1 MAGHATDVGG
11 VNDAGSKNSADWDY
25 IIVGAGSAGCVLAS
39 RLTQDGHFR
48 VLLVEGGG
56 EDYSPYIR
64 VPAGL
69 AKIDEKYNWRYTADP
84 DPSRNGLVEH
94 WGAGKV
100 IGGSSSINGQVWTR
114 GNAADYDEWAKL
126 GADGWDGAS
135 VLPYF
140 KRAERFEGG
149 ADQYRGDRGRQS
161 VEYVRVHSRLTDAF
175 VEAAQ
180 QAGYPYNADYNGD
193 HQLGVGYMQ
202 LSQRRGWRASAARA
216 YLAPARRRPNLRLAK
231 QALATRII
239 IEGDRAVGVEYR
251 QGGTTHTARA
261 RREVLLCAGA
271 LASPKLLML
280 SGVGP
285 EDELR
290 PHRIDVRVASPGVGL
305 NLQEHIW
312 ATVMCTVNI
321 PSLNMETTPRAVAR
335 HGLNF
340 VVRGRGAVATPAAH
354 AILFGQFAHDEEPGG
369 DRPDY
374 EMAFAPFGMSGD
386 VVNSIDAPAGA
397 AGAEYRH
404 DVNEMKLMSVA
415 TISLMPSVSH
425 PRQRGTVGLRSADP
439 DDGPRI
445 VHQLLG
451 NPDDVRT
458 LIAACRRARDIA
470 ASDALRPYVTGELM
484 PGPAVQSDE
493 EWTEY
498 FRTYAYRGE
507 HPSGTCRMGTDKLA
521 VVDPQL
527 KVHGLGGLRVVD
539 ASVMPTVTT
548 GHTNAPVI
556 MIAERVADLIRSDAN
571 AR

>member
-1 MAGHATDVGG
+1 
-11 VNDAGSKNSADWDY
+11 
-25 IIVGAGSAGCVLAS
+25 
-39 RLTQDGHFR
+39 
-48 VLLVEGGG
+48 
-56 EDYSPYIR
+56 
-64 VPAGL
+64 
-69 AKIDEKYNWRYTADP
+69 
-84 DPSRNGLVEH
+84 
-94 WGAGKV
+94 
-100 IGGSSSINGQVWTR
+100 
-114 GNAADYDEWAKL
+114 
-126 GADGWDGAS
+126 
-135 VLPYF
+135 
-140 KRAERFEGG
+140 
-149 ADQYRGDRGRQS
+149 
-161 VEYVRVHSRLTDAF
+161 
-175 VEAAQ
+175 
-180 QAGYPYNADYNGD
+180 
-193 HQLGVGYMQ
+193 MQ

-231 QALATRII
+231 QALATRIL

-261 RREVLLCAGA
+261 RREVLLSAGA

-321 PSLNMETTPRAVAR
+321 PSLNMETTPKAVAR

-354 AILFGQFAHDEEPGG
+354 AILFAQLARDEDPDG

-397 AGAEYRH
+397 AGGAGAEYRH

-451 NPDDVRT
+451 NPDDLRT

-484 PGPAVQSDE
+484 PGPQVQSDE
-493 EWTEY
+493 EWIEY

-507 HPSGTCRMGTDKLA
+507 HPSGTCRMGTDKLS
-521 VVDPQL
+521 VVDPRL
-527 KVHGLGGLRVVD
+527 KVHGLDGLRVVD

-548 GHTNAPVI
+548 GHTNAPTI
-556 MIAERVADLIRSDAN
+556 MIAERAADLIRSDAN

>member
-1 MAGHATDVGG
+1 M
-11 VNDAGSKNSADWDY
+11 NSNAWDY
-25 IIVGAGSAGCVLAS
+25 IVVGAGSAGCVLAN

-48 VLLVEGGG
+48 VLLLEGGG
-56 EDYSPYIR
+56 ADYSPYIR

-69 AKIDEKYNWRYTADP
+69 AKISAKYNWRYTADP

-100 IGGSSSINGQVWTR
+100 LGGSSSINGQVWTR

-149 ADQYRGDRGRQS
+149 ADRYRGDRGRQS
-161 VEYVRVHSRLTDAF
+161 VEYVRVRSRLTDTF

-202 LSQRRGWRASAARA
+202 LSQRRGWRASTARS
-216 YLAPARRRPNLRLAK
+216 YLAPARRRPNLRLET
-231 QALATRII
+231 QAVATRVI
-239 IEGDRAVGVEYR
+239 IEKDRAVGVEYR
-251 QGGTTHTARA
+251 QGGTLHTARA
-261 RREVLLCAGA
+261 RREVLLSAGA
-271 LASPKLLML
+271 LASPKLLLL
-280 SGVGP
+280 SGIGP

-290 PHRIDVRVASPGVGL
+290 PHGISVQVASPGVGQ

-312 ATVMCTVNI
+312 ATVMCTVNV
-321 PSLNMETTPRAVAR
+321 PSLNMETTPKAIAR

-340 VVRGRGAVATPAAH
+340 VARGRGAVATPAAH
-354 AILFGQFAHDEEPGG
+354 AILFGQLHSEG

-386 VVNSIDAPAGA
+386 VVSSTDAAPGT
-397 AGAEYRH
+397 EYRH
-404 DVNEMKLMSVA
+404 DLNELRLMSVA

-439 DDGPRI
+439 ADGPRI

-451 NPDDVRT
+451 NPDDLKT
-458 LIAACRRARDIA
+458 LITACRRARDIA
-470 ASDALRPYVTGELM
+470 ASDAMRPYVTGELM
-484 PGPAVQSDE
+484 PGPKVQTDDE
-493 EWTEY
+493 WIEY

-507 HPSGTCRMGTDKLA
+507 HPAGTCRMGTDKLA

-527 KVHGLGGLRVVD
+527 KVRGLDGLRVVD
-539 ASVMPTVTT
+539 TSVMPTLIT
-548 GHTNAPVI
+548 GHTNAPTI
-556 MIAERVADLIRSDAN
+556 MIAERASDFIRAAAN

>member
-1 MAGHATDVGG
+1 MASTVTNST
-11 VNDAGSKNSADWDY
+11 VTNSADWDY
-25 IIVGAGSAGCVLAS
+25 IIVGAGSAGCVLAN

-48 VLLVEGGG
+48 VLLLEGGG
-56 EDYSPYIR
+56 EDLSPYIR

-69 AKIDEKYNWRYTADP
+69 AKISEKYNWRYTADP
-84 DPSRNGLVEH
+84 DPSRNDLVEH

-149 ADQYRGDRGRQS
+149 ADQYRGDRGSQS
-161 VEYVRVHSRLTDAF
+161 VEYVRVRSGLTDAF
-175 VEAAQ
+175 VVAAQ
-180 QAGYPYNADYNGD
+180 QAGHPYNADYNGD
-193 HQLGVGYMQ
+193 HQLGVSYMQ
-202 LSQRRGWRASAARA
+202 LSQRRGWRASTARA
-216 YLAPARRRPNLRLAK
+216 YLAPARRRPNLRLDK
-231 QALATRII
+231 QAVVSRVI
-239 IEGDRAVGVEYR
+239 IENGRAVGVEYR
-251 QGGTTHTARA
+251 QAGVVRTARA
-261 RREVLLCAGA
+261 RREVLLSAGA
-271 LASPKLLML
+271 LSSPKLLML
-280 SGVGP
+280 SGIGP
-285 EDELR
+285 EEELN
-290 PHRIDVRVASPGVGL
+290 PHGITVTVPSPGVGQ

-312 ATVMCTVNI
+312 ATVMCTVNV
-321 PSLNMETTPRAVAR
+321 PSLNMETTPKSIAR

-354 AILFGQFAHDEEPGG
+354 AILFGQLHSEG

-386 VVNSIDAPAGA
+386 IVSSTDPVNSTGSGTGTGP
-397 AGAEYRH
+397 EYRH
-404 DVNEMKLMSVA
+404 DVNQLRLMSVA
-415 TISLMPSVSH
+415 TVSLMPSVSH
-425 PRQRGTVGLRSADP
+425 PKQRGMVGLRSADP
-439 DDGPRI
+439 SVGPRI

-451 NPDDVRT
+451 NADDLRV
-458 LIAACRRARDIA
+458 LIAASRRAREIA

-484 PGPAVQSDE
+484 PGPKVQTDE
-493 EWTEY
+493 EWIEY

-507 HPSGTCRMGTDKLA
+507 HPAGTCRMGTDKLA

-527 KVHGLGGLRVVD
+527 KVHGVDGLRVVD
-539 ASVMPTVTT
+539 TSVMPALTS
-548 GHTNAPVI
+548 GHTNAPTI
-556 MIAERVADLIRSDAN
+556 MIAERAADFIRADAN

>member
-1 MAGHATDVGG
+1 MDSNA
-11 VNDAGSKNSADWDY
+11 WDY
-25 IIVGAGSAGCVLAS
+25 IIVGAGSAGCVLAN

-48 VLLVEGGG
+48 VLLLEGGG
-56 EDYSPYIR
+56 EDHSPYIR

-69 AKIDEKYNWRYTADP
+69 AKISPKYNWRYTADP
-84 DPSRNGLVEH
+84 DPSRNNLVEH

-149 ADQYRGDRGRQS
+149 ADQYRGDRGSQS
-161 VEYVRVHSRLTDAF
+161 VEYVRVRSRLTDTF

-180 QAGYPYNADYNGD
+180 QAGHPYNADYNGD

-202 LSQRRGWRASAARA
+202 LSQRRGWRASTARA
-216 YLAPARRRPNLRLAK
+216 YLAPARRRPNLK
-231 QALATRII
+231 LATQTVVTRIL
-239 IEGDRAVGVEYR
+239 IEQDRAVGVEYR
-251 QGGTTHTARA
+251 QGGTLHTARA
-261 RREVLLCAGA
+261 RREVLLSAGA
-271 LASPKLLML
+271 LASPKLLLL
-280 SGVGP
+280 SGIGP
-285 EDELR
+285 EEELR
-290 PHRIDVRVASPGVGL
+290 PHGITVRVPSPGVGQ

-312 ATVMCTVNI
+312 ATVMCTVNV
-321 PSLNMETTPRAVAR
+321 PSLNMETTPKAIAR

-354 AILFGQFAHDEEPGG
+354 AILFGQLHSEG

-386 VVNSIDAPAGA
+386 VVNSVDPVSPANPA
-397 AGAEYRH
+397 AGTEYRH
-404 DVNEMKLMSVA
+404 DVNQMRLMSVA

-439 DDGPRI
+439 ADGPRI

-451 NPDDVRT
+451 NPDDIQT
-458 LIAACRRARDIA
+458 LITACRRARDIA
-470 ASDALRPYVTGELM
+470 ATDALRPYVTGELM
-484 PGPAVQSDE
+484 PGPKVQTDE
-493 EWTEY
+493 EWIDY

-507 HPSGTCRMGTDKLA
+507 HPAGTCRMGTDKQA

-527 KVHGLGGLRVVD
+527 KVHGLDGLRVVD
-539 ASVMPTVTT
+539 TSVMPTLTT
-548 GHTNAPVI
+548 GHTNAPTI
-556 MIAERVADLIRSDAN
+556 MIAERASDFIRSEAN

>member
-1 MAGHATDVGG
+1 MAGPR
-11 VNDAGSKNSADWDY
+11 NDDADWDY
-25 IIVGAGSAGCVLAS
+25 IIVGAGSAGCVLAN
-39 RLTQDGHFR
+39 RLTQDGHFK
-48 VLLVEGGG
+48 VLLLEGGG

-69 AKIDEKYNWRYTADP
+69 AKISEKYNWRYTAEP
-84 DPSRNGLVEH
+84 DPSRHDLVEH

-140 KRAERFEGG
+140 KRSERFEGG
-149 ADQYRGDRGRQS
+149 ADQFRGDRGRQS
-161 VEYVRVHSRLTDAF
+161 VEYVRVRSGLTDAF

-180 QAGYPYNADYNGD
+180 QAGHPYNADYNGD

-202 LSQRRGWRASAARA
+202 LSQRRGWRASTARA
-216 YLAPARRRPNLRLAK
+216 YLAPARRRPNLSLEK
-231 QALATRII
+231 EALVTRIL
-239 IEGDRAVGVEYR
+239 IEGDHATGVEYR
-251 QGGTTHTARA
+251 QAGVVHTARA

-280 SGVGP
+280 SGIGP
-285 EDELR
+285 EEELQ
-290 PHRIDVRVASPGVGL
+290 PHGITVTVPSPGVGQ

-312 ATVMCTVNI
+312 ATVMCTVNV
-321 PSLNMETTPRAVAR
+321 PSLNMETTPKAIAR

-354 AILFGQFAHDEEPGG
+354 AILFGQLHSEG

-386 VVNSIDAPAGA
+386 IVSSTDPVSANTAP
-397 AGAEYRH
+397 GAEYRH
-404 DVNEMKLMSVA
+404 DVNEMRLMSVA
-415 TISLMPSVSH
+415 TVSLMPSVSH
-425 PRQRGTVGLRSADP
+425 PKQRGTIGLRSADP
-439 DDGPRI
+439 AVGPRI

-451 NPDDVRT
+451 NPDDLRI
-458 LIAACRRARDIA
+458 LIAASRRAREIA

-484 PGPAVQSDE
+484 PGPAVQTDE
-493 EWTEY
+493 QWIDY
-498 FRTYAYRGE
+498 FRTYAFRGE
-507 HPSGTCRMGTDKLA
+507 HPAGTCRMGTDKLA

-527 KVHGLGGLRVVD
+527 KVHGVENLRVVD
-539 ASVMPTVTT
+539 TSVMPTLTS
-548 GHTNAPVI
+548 GHTNAPTI
-556 MIAERVADLIRSDAN
+556 MIAERAADFIRAAAN

>member
-1 MAGHATDVGG
+1 MAGHATA
-11 VNDAGSKNSADWDY
+11 AGNSNTAEWDY
-25 IIVGAGSAGCVLAS
+25 IIVGAGSAGCVLAN

-48 VLLVEGGG
+48 VLLIEGGG

-161 VEYVRVHSRLTDAF
+161 VEYVRVRAADRRLRGGGP
-175 VEAAQ
+175 
-180 QAGYPYNADYNGD
+180 AGG
-193 HQLGVGYMQ
+193 
-202 LSQRRGWRASAARA
+202 LSLQRRLQRRP
-216 YLAPARRRPNLRLAK
+216 PARRRLHAALPAPRLAGQRRPGVPGARPPPPEPPAG
-231 QALATRII
+231 QAGAGHPDPHR
-239 IEGDRAVGVEYR
+239 GRPGRRRRVPPGR
-251 QGGTTHTARA
+251 RTHTARA
-261 RREVLLCAGA
+261 RREVLLSAGA

-321 PSLNMETTPRAVAR
+321 PSLNMETTPKAVAR

-354 AILFGQFAHDEEPGG
+354 AILFGQFARDEDPGG

-386 VVNSIDAPAGA
+386 VVNSIDAPAWLSGA
-397 AGAEYRH
+397 G
-404 DVNEMKLMSVA
+404 V
-415 TISLMPSVSH
+415 P
-425 PRQRGTVGLRSADP
+425 P
-439 DDGPRI
+439 
-445 VHQLLG
+445 
-451 NPDDVRT
+451 
-458 LIAACRRARDIA
+458 
-470 ASDALRPYVTGELM
+470 
-484 PGPAVQSDE
+484 
-493 EWTEY
+493 
-498 FRTYAYRGE
+498 
-507 HPSGTCRMGTDKLA
+507 
-521 VVDPQL
+521 
-527 KVHGLGGLRVVD
+527 
-539 ASVMPTVTT
+539 
-548 GHTNAPVI
+548 
-556 MIAERVADLIRSDAN
+556 
-571 AR
+571 

>member
-1 MAGHATDVGG
+1 MAGAV
-11 VNDAGSKNSADWDY
+11 ANSADWDY
-25 IIVGAGSAGCVLAS
+25 IIIGAGSAGCVLAN

-48 VLLVEGGG
+48 VLLLEGGG

-69 AKIDEKYNWRYTADP
+69 AKISEKYNWRYTAEP
-84 DPSRNGLVEH
+84 DPSRNNLVEH

-149 ADQYRGDRGRQS
+149 ADQFRGDRGSQS
-161 VEYVRVHSRLTDAF
+161 VEYVRVRSRLTDTF

-180 QAGYPYNADYNGD
+180 QAGHPYNADYNGD

-202 LSQRRGWRASAARA
+202 LSQRRGWRASTARA
-216 YLAPARRRPNLRLAK
+216 YLAPARRRSNLKLAT
-231 QALATRII
+231 QALVTRIL
-239 IEGDRAVGVEYR
+239 IEQDRAVGVEYR
-251 QGGTTHTARA
+251 QGAAVRTARA
-261 RREVLLCAGA
+261 RREVLLSAGA
-271 LASPKLLML
+271 LASPKLLLL
-280 SGVGP
+280 SGIGP
-285 EDELR
+285 EEELR
-290 PHRIDVRVASPGVGL
+290 PHGITVRVPSPGVGA

-312 ATVMCTVNI
+312 ATVMCTVNV
-321 PSLNMETTPRAVAR
+321 PSLNMETTPKAIAR

-354 AILFGQFAHDEEPGG
+354 AILFGRLHSEG

-386 VVNSIDAPAGA
+386 VVSSVDPVSPANPATGT
-397 AGAEYRH
+397 EYRH
-404 DVNEMKLMSVA
+404 DVNQLRLMSVA

-425 PRQRGTVGLRSADP
+425 PKQRGAVGLRSADP
-439 DDGPRI
+439 ADGPRI
-445 VHQLLG
+445 VHELLG
-451 NPDDVRT
+451 NPDDLRV
-458 LIAACRRARDIA
+458 LIAASRRARDIA

-484 PGPAVQSDE
+484 PGPTVQTDDE
-493 EWTEY
+493 WIDY

-507 HPSGTCRMGTDKLA
+507 HPAGTCRMGTDKLA

-527 KVHGLGGLRVVD
+527 KVRGVDGLRVVD
-539 ASVMPTVTT
+539 TSIMPTLTT
-548 GHTNAPVI
+548 GHTNAPTI
-556 MIAERVADLIRSDAN
+556 MIAERAADFIRATAN

>member
-1 MAGHATDVGG
+1 
-11 VNDAGSKNSADWDY
+11 
-25 IIVGAGSAGCVLAS
+25 
-39 RLTQDGHFR
+39 
-48 VLLVEGGG
+48 
-56 EDYSPYIR
+56 
-64 VPAGL
+64 
-69 AKIDEKYNWRYTADP
+69 
-84 DPSRNGLVEH
+84 
-94 WGAGKV
+94 
-100 IGGSSSINGQVWTR
+100 
-114 GNAADYDEWAKL
+114 
-126 GADGWDGAS
+126 
-135 VLPYF
+135 
-140 KRAERFEGG
+140 
-149 ADQYRGDRGRQS
+149 
-161 VEYVRVHSRLTDAF
+161 VHSRLTDAF

-231 QALATRII
+231 EALATRVIV
-239 IEGDRAVGVEYR
+239 EGDRAVGVEYR
-251 QGGTTHTARA
+251 QGGTLHPARA

-280 SGVGP
+280 SGIGP

-290 PHRIDVRVASPGVGL
+290 PHGINVAVASPGVGQ

-321 PSLNMETTPRAVAR
+321 PSLNMETSPKAIAR

-354 AILFGQFAHDEEPGG
+354 AILFGQFPSDGDAAG

-386 VVNSIDAPAGA
+386 VVSATDAPA
-397 AGAEYRH
+397 AGVEYRH
-404 DVNEMKLMSVA
+404 DVNEMRLMSVA

-439 DDGPRI
+439 GDGPRI

-451 NPDDVRT
+451 NPDDLKT
-458 LIAACRRARDIA
+458 LIAVCRRAREIA

-484 PGPAVQSDE
+484 PGPKVQTDE
-493 EWTEY
+493 EWIDY
-498 FRTYAYRGE
+498 FRTYAFRGE
-507 HPSGTCRMGTDKLA
+507 HPSGTCRMGTDKLS

-527 KVHGLGGLRVVD
+527 KVHGLDGLRVVD
-539 ASVMPTVTT
+539 ASIMPTVTT
-548 GHTNAPVI
+548 GHTNAPTI
-556 MIAERVADLIRSDAN
+556 MIAERAADLIRSDAN

>member
-1 MAGHATDVGG
+1 MAGTVTD
-11 VNDAGSKNSADWDY
+11 SAEWDY
-25 IIVGAGSAGCVLAS
+25 VIVGAGSAGCVLAN

-48 VLLVEGGG
+48 ALLLEGGG

-100 IGGSSSINGQVWTR
+100 VGGSSSINGQVWTR
-114 GNAADYDEWAKL
+114 GSAADYDEWAKL

-161 VEYVRVHSRLTDAF
+161 VEYVRVPSRLTDAF

-202 LSQRRGWRASAARA
+202 LSQRRGWRASTARA
-216 YLAPARRRPNLRLAK
+216 YLAPARRRPNLRLEKSAV
-231 QALATRII
+231 ATRILV
-239 IEGDRAVGVEYR
+239 EGDRAVGVEYR
-251 QGGTTHTARA
+251 QGGTLHTARA
-261 RREVLLCAGA
+261 RREVLLSAGT

-280 SGVGP
+280 SGIGP
-285 EDELR
+285 EDELG
-290 PHRIDVRVASPGVGL
+290 PHGITVTVSSPGVGR

-312 ATVMCTVNI
+312 ATVMCTVNV
-321 PSLNMETTPRAVAR
+321 PSLNMETTPKAIAR

-354 AILFGQFAHDEEPGG
+354 AILFGQLHSDG

-386 VVNSIDAPAGA
+386 VVNSIDAAP
-397 AGAEYRH
+397 GAEYRH
-404 DVNEMKLMSVA
+404 DVNEMRLMSVA
-415 TISLMPSVSH
+415 AVSLMPSVSH

-439 DDGPRI
+439 SAGPRI

-451 NPDDVRT
+451 NADDLKT

-470 ASDALRPYVTGELM
+470 SSDALRPYVTGELM
-484 PGPAVQSDE
+484 PGPKVQTDE
-493 EWTEY
+493 EWIEY

-507 HPSGTCRMGTDKLA
+507 HPAGTCRMGTDKLA

-527 KVHGLGGLRVVD
+527 KVHGVDGLRVVD
-539 ASVMPTVTT
+539 ASVMPTLTT
-548 GHTNAPVI
+548 GHTNAPTI
-556 MIAERVADLIRSDAN
+556 MIAERVSDFIRSEAN

>member
-1 MAGHATDVGG
+1 MAGRDRA
-11 VNDAGSKNSADWDY
+11 ADGDGDEFDY
-25 IIVGAGSAGCVLAS
+25 VIVGAGSAGCVLAN

-48 VLLVEGGG
+48 VLLIEGGG

-69 AKIDEKYNWRYTADP
+69 AKIDEKYNWRYTAEP
-84 DPSRNGLVEH
+84 DPSRHDLVEH

-100 IGGSSSINGQVWTR
+100 VGGSSSINGQVWTR
-114 GNAADYDEWAKL
+114 GSAADYDEWAKL

-149 ADQYRGDRGRQS
+149 ADQYRGGRGRQS
-161 VEYVRVHSRLTDAF
+161 VEFVRVPSRLTDAF

-180 QAGYPYNADYNGD
+180 QAGHPYNADYNGGR
-193 HQLGVGYMQ
+193 QLGVGYMQ
-202 LSQRRGWRASAARA
+202 LSQRRGWRASTARA
-216 YLAPARRRPNLRLAK
+216 YLAPARRRPNLRLRK
-231 QALATRII
+231 QALVTRILL
-239 IEGDRAVGVEYR
+239 EDGRATGVEYR
-251 QGGTTHTARA
+251 QHGVVRAVRA
-261 RREVLLCAGA
+261 RREVLLSAGA

-280 SGVGP
+280 SGIGP

-290 PHRIDVRVASPGVGL
+290 PHGITVAVPSPGVGR

-312 ATVMCTVNI
+312 ATVMCTVNV
-321 PSLNMETTPRAVAR
+321 PSLNMETSPRAIAR

-354 AILFGQFAHDEEPGG
+354 AILFGQLEVDG
-369 DRPDY
+369 DRPDF

-386 VVNSIDAPAGA
+386 VVNSVDAAP
-397 AGAEYRH
+397 EYRH
-404 DVNEMKLMSVA
+404 DVNELKLMSVS

-439 DDGPRI
+439 TDAPRI

-451 NPDDVRT
+451 HADDLKT
-458 LIAACRRARDIA
+458 LIAACRRAREIA
-470 ASDALRPYVTGELM
+470 AADALRPYVTGELM
-484 PGPAVQSDE
+484 PGPAVQTDDE
-493 EWTEY
+493 WIEY

-527 KVHGLGGLRVVD
+527 KVHGVDALRVVD

-548 GHTNAPVI
+548 GHTNAPTI
-556 MIAERVADLIRSDAN
+556 MIAERASDFIRAEAN